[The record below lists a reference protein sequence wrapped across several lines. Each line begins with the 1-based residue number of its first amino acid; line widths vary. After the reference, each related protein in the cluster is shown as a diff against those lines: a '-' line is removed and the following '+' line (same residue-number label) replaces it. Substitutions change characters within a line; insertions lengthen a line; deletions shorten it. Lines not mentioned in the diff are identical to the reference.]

1 MKFESGRVIQTSAD
15 LGNARFAAPDSL
27 DRGLDSIVQRFQ
39 SFGWQAV
46 RREVGGARTRGR
58 IPLVVARPT
67 VTSSAP
73 VRVIFQARLG
83 ELGSKRASAA
93 AEHSGPAFLLE
104 LARSWPVSRSQRI
117 ETICVAA
124 GCRSSVKPLLANCS
138 ASSSV
143 NGQTNQRSWSS
154 SIGRESARSCSSGG
168 DGCDRLPR
176 LPREIS
182 GFRIARWRRTRS
194 RHSHSH
200 GRFRTVSKTMWRF
213 SAASIPGQTTSSS
226 TPVHSTAPPSFAP
239 RLPSA
244 GPGSIKTRG
253 RRRKIA
259 RLPDRPRTPD
269 RSWRR
274 SPGRGS

>member
-124 GCRSSVKPLLANCS
+124 GAPKLGQAAARELLSLVQREWADKPTLLVVVHRPGIGPELLIGGRRMRPLAEAAARDLWIPHRTVASNPFSAFPFSWPFQDSLEDYVAVLSGEHSGANDVQLDAGALDRAAQLCTEIALRWARQHQDPRSPEEDRTASRSSQNT
-138 ASSSV
+138 
-143 NGQTNQRSWSS
+143 G
-154 SIGRESARSCSSGG
+154 
-168 DGCDRLPR
+168 
-176 LPREIS
+176 
-182 GFRIARWRRTRS
+182 
-194 RHSHSH
+194 
-200 GRFRTVSKTMWRF
+200 
-213 SAASIPGQTTSSS
+213 
-226 TPVHSTAPPSFAP
+226 
-239 RLPSA
+239 
-244 GPGSIKTRG
+244 
-253 RRRKIA
+253 
-259 RLPDRPRTPD
+259 
-269 RSWRR
+269 
-274 SPGRGS
+274 